1 MNINTHNKR
10 LFGSKLT
17 DIKVNQAEEKAFK
30 ERIIHK
36 NRSPRRTTNE
46 ARVRA
51 IIEGMKRDG
60 I

>member
-1 MNINTHNKR
+1 MNINTYNRR

-17 DIKVNQAEEKAFK
+17 DIKVNQAEEKNER

-36 NRSPRRTTNE
+36 NRTPRKRTNE
-46 ARVRA
+46 ARVKA
-51 IIEGMKRDG
+51 IIEGMKYG